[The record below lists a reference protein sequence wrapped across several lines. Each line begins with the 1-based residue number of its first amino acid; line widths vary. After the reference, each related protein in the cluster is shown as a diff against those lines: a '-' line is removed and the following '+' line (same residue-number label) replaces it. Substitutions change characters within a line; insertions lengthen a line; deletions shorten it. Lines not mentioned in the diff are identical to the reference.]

1 MYHHKRKSAAAA
13 FGALAFVAA
22 KGAMAQDMPM
32 EQPMSP
38 PPTMTRAPPNSVLP
52 IVNGSAPIPAPVAPP
67 VWSWYNTTV
76 TKAVVVA
83 ELTTVCATPTVLTFN
98 DCEYTAFVPFQ
109 TLVVTN
115 CPCTV
120 TSVVP
125 TVTSSL
131 CPPGV
136 VGPVP
141 TGPSQPPPPPFQ
153 PAPQPAPPA
162 TSPTQG
168 GATAPSAAPM
178 PPSVSPGIQVS
189 GADAGHRS
197 RGILGA
203 LAAALLGLV
212 AL

>member
-1 MYHHKRKSAAAA
+1 MYRNNCKNAAVAL
-13 FGALAFVAA
+13 GALAFVAA
-22 KGAMAQDMPM
+22 NGATAQDMPM

-38 PPTMTRAPPNSVLP
+38 SSTMTRAPLNSVLP
-52 IVNGSAPIPAPVAPP
+52 IVNGSAPIPAPAAPP

-83 ELTTVCATPTVLTFN
+83 ELTTVCATPTVLTFD
-98 DCEYTAFVPFQ
+98 DCEYTASVPFQ

-115 CPCTV
+115 CPCTI
-120 TSVVP
+120 TSVVS

-153 PAPQPAPPA
+153 PAPQPAPSAVPPA
-162 TSPTQG
+162 QG
-168 GATAPSAAPM
+168 GAATPSAAPM
-178 PPSVSPGIQVS
+178 PPSMSPSIQVS
-189 GADAGHRS
+189 GADTGQRS
-197 RGILGA
+197 SGVLGA